1 VVNHGI
7 ICMIHTLL
15 IYIGDKKELYYTHL
29 GVPIKSVVNL
39 RQIDWATENGEEVAA
54 TANRY
59 QSSEIQHTGSQRLV
73 PVFRHGGK

>member
-1 VVNHGI
+1 MVNHGI

-39 RQIDWATENGEEVAA
+39 RRV
-54 TANRY
+54 
-59 QSSEIQHTGSQRLV
+59 
-73 PVFRHGGK
+73 GG